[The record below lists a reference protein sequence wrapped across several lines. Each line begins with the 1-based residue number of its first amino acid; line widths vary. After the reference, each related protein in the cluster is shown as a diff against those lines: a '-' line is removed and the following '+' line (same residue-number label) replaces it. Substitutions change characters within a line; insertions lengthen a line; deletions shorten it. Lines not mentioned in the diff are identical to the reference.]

1 MSKKKKILMAT
12 AFPPHGAGSG
22 ALVTTQAKSYV
33 EDGHSVVIITGNNR
47 TDFDKLEGVRYHVVP
62 FTGETEDHEIIE
74 GQAPFNYLMFTTH
87 TESKANFWKASLED
101 IEVYCEMFKKA
112 LADEVAEFDPDVIH
126 AQHNWLLASQAT
138 RTGKP
143 VVTTIHGTD
152 LMGYEKSKKLLKD
165 IDERLAEIPESAK
178 KNAIREAFEL
188 GVSETAK
195 DAYDRLDRAGI
206 DRDEELVRLYADKRK
221 YKFYMREA
229 ENSAR
234 NSDKIIVISNDQHR
248 KFIEKFPFAAD
259 KVELIENGYDP
270 KVFFVEDKPK
280 SREEV
285 LGSLTSNITP
295 DGKIPT
301 NYDTMVLFV
310 GKFADFKG
318 IDSMLTANKIYDE
331 RLKEKGLK
339 PLTVIVGSGVLD
351 DKLRAQASYLGLEN
365 THFVGRQNHE
375 TIRGLQ
381 NLDHVIPVA
390 DSRDEPFGLVVIEA
404 TACGNAI
411 IGSNSGGMTDILN
424 VGGKEIPKKDV
435 IPTPLGVMITPLP
448 ERPDVLSEEEKEK
461 LDLMTPDYVLAD
473 ADGRKQVVARAFDE
487 LGLDP
492 DDAETYFSKYARNS
506 EALAESVVCISD
518 GTFKYDSET
527 IAKYT
532 LMKYS
537 QPVIRDR
544 LIGVYE
550 AAENAHTKKEHLK
563 ELD

>member
-1 MSKKKKILMAT
+1 MGEKKKILMAT
-12 AFPPHGAGSG
+12 AFPTHGAGSG

-47 TDFDKLEGVRYHVVP
+47 TDFDKLDGVRYHVVP

-87 TESKANFWKASLED
+87 TESKANFWKVSLED
-101 IEVYCEMFKKA
+101 IETYCEMFKKA
-112 LADEVAEFDPDVIH
+112 LAEEVREYDPDVIH

-152 LMGYEKSKKLLKD
+152 LMGYERSKKLLKD
-165 IDERLAEIPESAK
+165 IEERLAEIPESAK
-178 KNAIREAFEL
+178 KAKIREAFEL
-188 GVSETAK
+188 GVSQTAR
-195 DAYDRLDRAGI
+195 DAYDRLDREKIG
-206 DRDEELVRLYADKRK
+206 RDEELVKLYADRRK
-221 YKFYMREA
+221 YKFYMHEA

-234 NSDKIIVISNDQHR
+234 NSDKIIVISNDQQR
-248 KFIEKFPFAAD
+248 RFNEAFPFAAD

-270 KVFFVEDKPK
+270 KTFFVEEKPK

-285 LGSLTSNITP
+285 LGTLTSNITP

-301 NYDTMVLFV
+301 DYDTMVLFV

-331 RLKEKGLK
+331 RLKAKGLK

-351 DKLRAQASYLGLEN
+351 DKLRAQAAYLGLDN

-424 VGGKEIPKKDV
+424 VGGKEIPKKDI

-448 ERPDVLSEEEKEK
+448 ERPDVLSDEEKEK

-473 ADGRKQVVARAFDE
+473 EEGRKEVVRRANEE
-487 LGLDP
+487 LGLDM
-492 DDAETYFSKYARNS
+492 DDAENYFSRYARNS
-506 EALAESVVCISD
+506 EALAESVVNISD
-518 GTFKYDSET
+518 GTFKYDSRT
-527 IAKYT
+527 IAEYT
-532 LMKYS
+532 LKKYS

-550 AAENAHTKKEHLK
+550 EAEVHHKEAEK
-563 ELD
+563 SRTE

>member
-1 MSKKKKILMAT
+1 MSEKKKILMAT
-12 AFPPHGAGSG
+12 AFPTHGAGSG

-62 FTGETEDHEIIE
+62 FTGETEDHEVIE

-101 IEVYCEMFKKA
+101 IEVYCDMFKKA
-112 LADEVAEFDPDVIH
+112 LADEVVEFDPDVIH

-152 LMGYEKSKKLLKD
+152 LMGYERSKKLLKD

-188 GVSETAK
+188 GVSQTAR

-234 NSDKIIVISNDQHR
+234 NSNKIIVISNDQQR
-248 KFIEKFPFAAD
+248 RFNETFPFAAD

-270 KVFFVEDKPK
+270 KVFYVEDKPK

-301 NYDTMVLFV
+301 DYDTMVLFV

-331 RLKEKGLK
+331 RLKAKGLK

-351 DKLRAQASYLGLEN
+351 DKLRAQAAYLGLDN

-448 ERPDVLSEEEKEK
+448 ERPDVLSDEEKEK

-473 ADGRKQVVARAFDE
+473 REGRNAVVERANAE
-487 LGLDP
+487 LGLDK
-492 DDAETYFSKYARNS
+492 DDAENYFSRYARNS

-518 GTFKYDSET
+518 GTFKYDSKT
-527 IAKYT
+527 IAEYT
-532 LMKYS
+532 LKKYS

-544 LIGVYE
+544 LIGVYQE
-550 AAENAHTKKEHLK
+550 AEDMHKEAVKRLIK
-563 ELD
+563 E